1 MFSRFVDDFLN
12 NVVCVIMYIRMY
24 AVPATSFFSL
34 SYFFYIF
41 NFVFFLG
48 KVTISDIK

>member
-12 NVVCVIMYIRMY
+12 NVICVIMYISMY

-34 SYFFYIF
+34 SYFFLHI
-41 NFVFFLG
+41 
-48 KVTISDIK
+48 